1 MDKAMHDKGM
11 SVRRAVLGDAPRV
24 GVEAAVRLGWDR
36 WIIKRVAALEHVIE
50 ADFKYEKPL
59 Q

>member
-1 MDKAMHDKGM
+1 VKLLLPAGF
-11 SVRRAVLGDAPRV
+11 VLLALQ
-24 GVEAAVRLGWDR
+24 GVSEL
-36 WIIKRVAALEHVIE
+36 IKRIAALEHHID

>member
-1 MDKAMHDKGM
+1 VKLLLPVGF
-11 SVRRAVLGDAPRV
+11 VLLALQGIS
-24 GVEAAVRLGWDR
+24 E
-36 WIIKRVAALEHVIE
+36 IIKRIAALEHVIE